1 MSGHRPRPSRS
12 ETWKGGALVEDQTRM
27 QQQGTEAPGDRTGD
41 RANPWTVHR
50 KEESFACSFFSVRSD
65 TVAHGTRLHR
75 VYNSVRM
82 TSYGVSIDPIDDEGC
97 TTLVGQYATSLT
109 DSPGNFQAGV
119 ASWTRRRWK
128 RPVWN

>member
-50 KEESFACSFFSVRSD
+50 KEESFACSFFSVRRD
-65 TVAHGTRLHR
+65 TVAHGTRLPR
-75 VYNSVRM
+75 VYNSIRI
-82 TSYGVSIDPIDDEGC
+82 TSSVSSIATIDEEC
-97 TTLVGQYATSLT
+97 STTLGGQYC
-109 DSPGNFQAGV
+109 DV
-119 ASWTRRRWK
+119 HD
-128 RPVWN
+128 